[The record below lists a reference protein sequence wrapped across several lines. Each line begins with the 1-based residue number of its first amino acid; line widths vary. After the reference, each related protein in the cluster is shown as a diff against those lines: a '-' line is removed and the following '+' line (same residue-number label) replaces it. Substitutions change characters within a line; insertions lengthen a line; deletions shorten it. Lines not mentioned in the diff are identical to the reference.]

1 MTRDEPVLIVGG
13 GIAGLATALA
23 FARHGLPSRILEQ
36 RERFSEAGAGIQLG
50 PNGVRVLETLGV
62 APRLRAYVSVPE
74 EIVVHQGAGGR
85 VLTRMPLGNWI
96 AERHGAPYWVANRRD
111 LQAALLETAR
121 ATNGITIE
129 TGFAVAEIA
138 DQGDH
143 VEVRAASGALAR
155 GPVLIGADGIRSRVR
170 ATLAPD
176 TRLRFSGKAASRAL
190 LTPEA
195 ALPLGDPSSMGVW
208 LAPGAHV
215 VHYPVA
221 AGAQIAVVAIVP
233 DNRMTDDWAAAND
246 WGALEPHLT
255 AFAPAL
261 RTVLATAPEWRR
273 WALFET
279 DPLAHFAEG
288 RIVLAGDAAHP
299 MLPFL
304 AQGGV
309 MALED
314 ALVLAEMLTARR
326 DDPSGALKAYESA
339 RQNRVNAVVAMSR
352 QNGRI
357 FHLAGPAALARNLAM
372 ATLPTARLMA
382 RYDWVYGWQPPT

>member
-1 MTRDEPVLIVGG
+1 
-13 GIAGLATALA
+13 
-23 FARHGLPSRILEQ
+23 
-36 RERFSEAGAGIQLG
+36 
-50 PNGVRVLETLGV
+50 
-62 APRLRAYVSVPE
+62 
-74 EIVVHQGAGGR
+74 
-85 VLTRMPLGNWI
+85 
-96 AERHGAPYWVANRRD
+96 
-111 LQAALLETAR
+111 
-121 ATNGITIE
+121 
-129 TGFAVAEIA
+129 
-138 DQGDH
+138 
-143 VEVRAASGALAR
+143 
-155 GPVLIGADGIRSRVR
+155 
-170 ATLAPD
+170 
-176 TRLRFSGKAASRAL
+176 
-190 LTPEA
+190 
-195 ALPLGDPSSMGVW
+195 MGVW

-246 WGALEPHLT
+246 WSALEPHLT

-299 MLPFL
+299 MFPFL

-314 ALVLAEMLTARR
+314 ALVLAEMLAARR
-326 DDPSGALKAYESA
+326 DDPAGALKAYESA
-339 RQNRVNAVVAMSR
+339 RQPRVNAVVAMSR

-372 ATLPTARLMA
+372 ATLPAARLMA
-382 RYDWVYGWQPPT
+382 RYDWVYGWRPPA